1 MSLLLEHV
9 TAVTMDSAQPVLKD
23 AFVAVEGTKIAS
35 VGTARPQGEFDRVI
49 DGTGKVLMPGLVNA
63 HTHVAMAL
71 LRGYGGGP
79 VSYTHLTLPTN
90 SLV

>member
-63 HTHVAMAL
+63 HTHVEWPSC
-71 LRGYGGGP
+71 GGTEADTTCTTG
-79 VSYTHLTLPTN
+79 
-90 SLV
+90 